1 MNSLITPDNFE
12 FFARYLLAGLIVISV
27 RSRFVVGERPKL
39 TEQLVEAVALSL
51 INQLAFLM
59 LAALWSLVSTAPSL
73 PAQGVFFIEVL
84 VLPAALGAL
93 FGWNLSLGWNRSLLR
108 RLSMPVQN
116 PARRAYDFA
125 FGKHRGPSWVIVTFS
140 DGTVVHGL
148 FGEESLAAS
157 DGNRGDIY
165 LERLYH
171 VEDDGQWTEVRPR
184 RAMLLSLE
192 GMRSIEFL
200 DLEGERERTDDAG

>member
-51 INQLAFLM
+51 INQLAFLF
-59 LAALWSLVSTAPSL
+59 LASLWSLVPAAPVL
-73 PAQGVFFIEVL
+73 PARGVFFLEVL
-84 VLPAALGAL
+84 VLPATLGAL
-93 FGWNLSLGWNRSLLR
+93 FGWNRSLLR

-125 FGKHRGPSWVIVTFS
+125 FGKHRGPSFVIVTFT

-171 VEDDGQWTEVRPR
+171 VADDGQWAEVVPP

-200 DLEGERERTDDAG
+200 ELEGERERTDDAG

>member
-39 TEQLVEAVALSL
+39 TEQLVEAVVLSL
-51 INQLAFLM
+51 INQLAFKL
-59 LAALWSLVSTAPSL
+59 LAWTVSFL
-73 PAQGVFFIEVL
+73 PGLPRLPPEGAFFAEVL
-84 VLPAALGAL
+84 LLPIVLGAL

-116 PARRAYDFA
+116 PVRRAYDYA
-125 FGKHRGPSWVIVTFS
+125 FGKPRRPGWVIVTFS

-148 FGEESLAAS
+148 FGEESLAAN
-157 DGNRGDIY
+157 DGNRSDIY

-171 VEDDGQWTEVRPR
+171 VADDGQWTEVRPR